1 VIVADASAVIAF
13 FFREENWDKLKIYMK
28 TIMSIDHVVKEF
40 YNAIWKAVYLRRILA
55 IEDAERI
62 IRLFKNYRSK
72 NMILKPEDK
81 YIDEAFKISS
91 DENITIYDALYVAQA
106 LNNKMPLLSLD
117 NRQRKVA
124 QKLGIVVLP

>member
-1 VIVADASAVIAF
+1 MADASAVIAF

-40 YNAIWKAVYLRRILA
+40 YNAIWKAVYLRRVLT

-72 NMILKPEDK
+72 NMILEPEDK
-81 YIDEAFKISS
+81 YIDDALKISL

-106 LNNKMPLLSLD
+106 LNNKIPLLSLD

-124 QKLGIVVLP
+124 QKLGIIVLP

>member
-1 VIVADASAVIAF
+1 VVDASAVIAF

-28 TIMSIDHVVKEF
+28 NTMSIDHVVKEF
-40 YNAIWKAVYLRRILA
+40 YNAIWKAVYLRRVLT

-72 NMILKPEDK
+72 NMILEPEDK
-81 YIDEAFKISS
+81 YIDEALKISL

-106 LNNKMPLLSLD
+106 LNNKIPLLSLD

-124 QKLGIVVLP
+124 QKLGIIVLP

>member
-1 VIVADASAVIAF
+1 MVDASAVIAF

-28 TIMSIDHVVKEF
+28 NTMSIDHVVKEF
-40 YNAIWKAVYLRRILA
+40 YNAIWKAVYLRRVLT

-72 NMILKPEDK
+72 NMTLEPEDK
-81 YIDEAFKISS
+81 YIDEALKISL

-106 LNNKMPLLSLD
+106 LNNKIPLLSLD

-124 QKLGIVVLP
+124 QKLGIIVLP

>member
-1 VIVADASAVIAF
+1 M
-13 FFREENWDKLKIYMK
+13 L
-28 TIMSIDHVVKEF
+28 T
-40 YNAIWKAVYLRRILA
+40 

-72 NMILKPEDK
+72 NMILEPEDK
-81 YIDEAFKISS
+81 YIDEALKISL

-106 LNNKMPLLSLD
+106 LNNKIPLLSLD

-124 QKLGIVVLP
+124 QKLGIIVLP

>member
-13 FFREENWDKLKIYMK
+13 FSHEENWDKLKIYMK

-40 YNAIWKAVYLRRILA
+40 YNAIWKAVYLRRILT

-72 NMILKPEDK
+72 NMILEPEDK